1 VLSEM
6 QITWVKG
13 KAEDLRPIAT
23 SKLIYQLDDEN
34 DWTDIV
40 QNGNKG
46 GENRSLNIVGYVP
59 Q

>member
-1 VLSEM
+1 M

>member
-1 VLSEM
+1 M

-13 KAEDLRPIAT
+13 KAEGLRPVAM
-23 SKLIYQLDDEN
+23 SKLIYRLDDEN